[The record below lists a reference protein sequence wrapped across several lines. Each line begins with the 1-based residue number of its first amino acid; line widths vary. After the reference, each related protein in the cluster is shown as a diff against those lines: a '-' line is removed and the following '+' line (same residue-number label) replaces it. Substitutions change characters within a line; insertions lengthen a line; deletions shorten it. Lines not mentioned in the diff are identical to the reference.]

1 MHVPRDRDGA
11 WLFDAI
17 RIRGAAPAGD
27 RSGYLDDSCGV
38 GALHP
43 HGLRPSATGHIPG
56 NGGPCAHR
64 RDAMP
69 DLASSADHVSDD
81 RRLPIPRQRE
91 ADLGACNDVRLD
103 ITDGPRWDA
112 GREAPARWRP
122 YRADIDVLIDGD
134 HGSKQPH
141 HSVASGR
148 ECYPAGAVP
157 R

>member
-1 MHVPRDRDGA
+1 M
-11 WLFDAI
+11 
-17 RIRGAAPAGD
+17 PA
-27 RSGYLDDSCGV
+27 R
-38 GALHP
+38 
-43 HGLRPSATGHIPG
+43 
-56 NGGPCAHR
+56 
-64 RDAMP
+64 
-69 DLASSADHVSDD
+69 ASSADHVSDD
-81 RRLPIPRQRE
+81 RRLPIPRQLE
-91 ADLGACNDVRLD
+91 TDPGACDNVCLD

-148 ECYPAGAVP
+148 ECYPAVPDGRIRPQTCRHYCACAHAYTSLSRFVQTPSAHTVTVTAPDAAVTRRLIRQSGVVSAVPAGAVP